1 MFLILEIVSYVAAR
15 FTGFDKTE
23 PGRIWLGA
31 RSGNN
36 FNCLAALQWLA
47 QRGEAAADATGH
59 TGITDICV
67 DGIGKVYGSGACRQF
82 KDAALGCE
90 YIDFVWK
97 QVNFDVLDE
106 FQRITRVLL
115 HLQ

>member
-1 MFLILEIVSYVAAR
+1 MQQDGIDLALGHFIQLRAKRGQGFVEQAAPQGNGFRVFLILEIVSYVAAR

-36 FNCLAALQWLA
+36 FNCLAALQWFA

-67 DGIGKVYGSGACRQF
+67 DGIGKVYGSGAR
-82 KDAALGCE
+82 
-90 YIDFVWK
+90 
-97 QVNFDVLDE
+97 
-106 FQRITRVLL
+106 R
-115 HLQ
+115 